1 MSRLTDFYRGEA
13 TDTAGRTLGQIQ
25 GFSDQ
30 RLEAVHDFIQW
41 MFPLRERSQFNPSAP
56 LLTDADIA
64 EFRADPQLNQNLLR
78 SFEVFLAFLG
88 LSSDDGVVTRAKD
101 FDAKSDVWR
110 FPNHNWLR
118 ITRVLASTRILG
130 LEASSLAL
138 FGFLE
143 SLKESGDSGI
153 TDDTFAYWAGAAGDE
168 S

>member
-1 MSRLTDFYRGEA
+1 MSRLTEFYRGTA
-13 TDTAGRTLGQIQ
+13 PDTAGRTLEQIQ

-56 LLTDADIA
+56 LLTDADVA
-64 EFRADPQLNQNLLR
+64 EFRSDPRLKQNLLR

-88 LSSDDGVVTRAKD
+88 LTLDDGIVTRAED
-101 FDAKSDVWR
+101 FDAKSDVWK

-130 LEASSLAL
+130 LESSSLAL
-138 FGFLE
+138 FGFLRT
-143 SLKESGDSGI
+143 LKDSRDSGI
-153 TDDTFAYWAGAAGDE
+153 TDDTFAYWAGAAGDDA
-168 S
+168 